1 MSPQIAAL
9 LGSRVTQRAEQVR
22 EHLDDWLADQH
33 SALIAAEADGV
44 VAGVAAWHAMPPV
57 GG

>member
-1 MSPQIAAL
+1 M
-9 LGSRVTQRAEQVR
+9 R
-22 EHLDDWLADQH
+22 EHLGDWLADQH